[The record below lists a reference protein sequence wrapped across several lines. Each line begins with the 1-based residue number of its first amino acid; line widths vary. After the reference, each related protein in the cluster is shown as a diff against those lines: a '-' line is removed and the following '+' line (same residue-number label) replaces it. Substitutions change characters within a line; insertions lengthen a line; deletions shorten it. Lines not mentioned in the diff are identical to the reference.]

1 LTISSIPALLL
12 LRGFFFYNSVTALLA
27 LGIVWWFFTSPK
39 ELAQSW
45 KDVRL
50 KCLLL
55 FGGLYWLLS
64 YVWTGEYFSNLRVLE
79 LVFSAASIHLLAR
92 HRGYL
97 ATALIGMAISAFAVG
112 LAFLPSGGDRLGH
125 DVIDGYTLG
134 NPITLGIPL
143 ALVFLL
149 SIGDGGKWLLLQNHP
164 YWRLALGLTSGVLL
178 LLSTSRGSL
187 AIVIVNVIILLFI
200 GKRQRW
206 MLFVSAALL
215 VLITLALLQTER
227 GPSIVRFYDRTFS
240 PDRTL
245 NQKSSGRLDQWTVFP
260 QAFQDSPIWGFGPG
274 SGGSVYAEYSLLADG
289 NIHLAGMEMA
299 WHSLYLHIGVE
310 AGMIGIMALTL
321 LLGSLIFHGLN
332 HWRSFGES
340 LPLLG
345 VIGFLIIGLSVSGMD
360 SPSGIFLGVGLLSV
374 RRKPALRFRWE
385 PDDGNLRPRLSTKNG
400 AAVGSPFPKSSRV

>member
-1 LTISSIPALLL
+1 
-12 LRGFFFYNSVTALLA
+12 
-27 LGIVWWFFTSPK
+27 
-39 ELAQSW
+39 
-45 KDVRL
+45 
-50 KCLLL
+50 
-55 FGGLYWLLS
+55 
-64 YVWTGEYFSNLRVLE
+64 
-79 LVFSAASIHLLAR
+79 
-92 HRGYL
+92 
-97 ATALIGMAISAFAVG
+97 
-112 LAFLPSGGDRLGH
+112 
-125 DVIDGYTLG
+125 VIDGYTLG

-345 VIGFLIIGLSVSGMD
+345 AIAFLVIGLSVSGMD
-360 SPSGIFLGVGLLSV
+360 GASGVFLGLGLLSV
-374 RRKPALRFRWE
+374 RRKLAPRFRWE
-385 PDDGNLRPRLSTKNG
+385 RDDRNLRTQSSMKNG
-400 AAVGSPFPKSSRV
+400 VAVVNSFPKSYRL